1 MLIKAKNKVTGNVT
15 LVPEKYLQFN
25 KNYKKA
31 TKADLK
37 NQVREYGKPVVEQP
51 DVATEDKDNG

>member
-15 LVPEKYLQFN
+15 LVPEKYLKFN

-37 NQVREYGKPVVEQP
+37 DQEQYGTP
-51 DVATEDKDNG
+51 DVATEENANG

>member
-31 TKADLK
+31 VKADLK
-37 NQVREYGKPVVEQP
+37 NQEQEYGKPDVEQP
-51 DVATEDKDNG
+51 IVATKEDK

>member
-37 NQVREYGKPVVEQP
+37 EQTLPEAAVEAEP
-51 DVATEDKDNG
+51 NVATEEEANG

>member
-37 NQVREYGKPVVEQP
+37 NQVREYGKPNVEQP
-51 DVATEDKDNG
+51 VVATEDKDNG

>member
-15 LVPEKYLQFN
+15 LVPEKYLKFN

-37 NQVREYGKPVVEQP
+37 NQVQGYGKPVV
-51 DVATEDKDNG
+51 